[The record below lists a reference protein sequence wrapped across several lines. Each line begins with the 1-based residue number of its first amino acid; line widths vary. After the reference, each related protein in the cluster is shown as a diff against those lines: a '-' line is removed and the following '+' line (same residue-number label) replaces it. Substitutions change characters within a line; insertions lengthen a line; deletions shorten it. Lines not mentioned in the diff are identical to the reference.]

1 MIVAVD
7 SSTLIAYLAGDGGP
21 DVEALDQAL
30 IGQRA
35 CLPPVVISELL
46 SAPKL
51 TKNLEAT
58 LATMPILQIADGFWA
73 RAGRT
78 RRTLAARGIKAPL
91 ADTLICQSC
100 IDHDVALIT
109 RDRDF
114 RPFAKH
120 CGLKLY

>member
-1 MIVAVD
+1 MVAVD

-21 DVEALDQAL
+21 DIEALDQAL
-30 IGQRA
+30 MGQRA
-35 CLPPVVISELL
+35 CLPPVVVSELL
-46 SAPKL
+46 SASKL
-51 TKNLEAT
+51 ARNLEAT
-58 LATMPILQIADGFWA
+58 LAAMPVLELADGFWA

-78 RRTLAARGIKAPL
+78 RRVLAARGIRAPL
-91 ADTLICQSC
+91 ADALICQSC

-120 CGLKLY
+120 CGLKLF